1 MPRGVAQGPGGR
13 RALKCAA
20 ACVTVVGHGG
30 RMGAAATAGVSRDGA
45 LRNRAAGHWV
55 PGPAAEQ
62 PVTAAKNRWCA
73 EFAAGCLPVACI
85 HASAASQL
93 PVGSGPARPHGE
105 VGYWEAAGQNRVEFF
120 CHFPALSS
128 RLLSAPSL
136 VAPFRAGLPA
146 AGAGAEQAGCG
157 WDVFIETWTQQQK
170 LRSGSKARSLC
181 WDDQLSEL
189 KSEPA

>member
-1 MPRGVAQGPGGR
+1 MASR
-13 RALKCAA
+13 RRLAA
-20 ACVTVVGHGG
+20 PCTYN
-30 RMGAAATAGVSRDGA
+30 TRDGA

-136 VAPFRAGLPA
+136 LPA
-146 AGAGAEQAGCG
+146 SSQPAASPPRLPAESMFRVPAAAVCPSDSQFQPGCLLSQCS
-157 WDVFIETWTQQQK
+157 DVHAE
-170 LRSGSKARSLC
+170 
-181 WDDQLSEL
+181 
-189 KSEPA
+189 

>member
-1 MPRGVAQGPGGR
+1 LPYSHAAARALQSKAGGTPGGVPPLMNLPEGLGSGCCPR
-13 RALKCAA
+13 TDTKTAA
-20 ACVTVVGHGG
+20 VATEAKQQRILCVC
-30 RMGAAATAGVSRDGA
+30 TAGRKRRKAASTRGRLSRDGA

-55 PGPAAEQ
+55 PGPAAQQ

-73 EFAAGCLPVACI
+73 EFAAGCLPVACM

-105 VGYWEAAGQNRVEFF
+105 VGYWEAAGQNRVELF

-136 VAPFRAGLPA
+136 VCRMVIRQQA
-146 AGAGAEQAGCG
+146 AIGRSSLGA
-157 WDVFIETWTQQQK
+157 
-170 LRSGSKARSLC
+170 
-181 WDDQLSEL
+181 
-189 KSEPA
+189 